1 MRRTLLV
8 LSLLFGASLGGTQ
21 LTAQTGFS
29 FSVALGYTGVSG
41 DWGTILKDGI
51 DADINI
57 SYLWRHLRF
66 GAGAYYVSY
75 NLEPPLEEESI
86 SNVSLHA
93 SFGYVFLTGRVRPYL
108 QLRGVYQRL
117 RAEGH
122 HFSEEPPPEEGE
134 EGEGENPAPRRSGTG
149 GTLVGGV
156 EIVLTKNITLDPNVW
171 YSVTQTDD
179 LDLTEFGGPVISKG
193 QTYGIRLGITWYPE
207 R

>member
-1 MRRTLLV
+1 M
-8 LSLLFGASLGGTQ
+8 LSLLLGVSLGGTQ
-21 LTAQTGFS
+21 LAAQTGFS
-29 FSVALGYTGVSG
+29 FSVAMGYTGVSG

-57 SYLWRHLRF
+57 SYLWRHMRF

-75 NLEPPLEEESI
+75 NLESPLEEESI

-93 SFGYVFLTGRVRPYL
+93 SFGYVFLLGRVRPYL

-122 HFSEEPPPEEGE
+122 HFDPEPTPPEEGE
-134 EGEGENPAPRRSGTG
+134 EEGENPAPRRNGTG

-156 EIVLTKNITLDPNVW
+156 EIVLTRNITLDPNAW
-171 YSVTQTDD
+171 YSVSQTED

-193 QTYGIRLGITWYPE
+193 QSWGIRLGITWYPE